1 MKKRIRL
8 SESDLHNIIKESIN
22 EVLDTMNDTE
32 KAYWLMRQRQERPN
46 LKSKTGGSYASKF
59 ADKFNNE
66 VYGRDG
72 IHYGV
77 DAGDQAS
84 GNAYVRPSNGA
95 FRAYQNAGW
104 NHQGK
109 GRDFYYEQSHGSYQG
124 KFSAP
129 VGGEQINPKD
139 IDIHPKIRN
148 YINKGRMRYNQIQQK
163 YDQQRQQANQQ
174 GNQSR

>member
-46 LKSKTGGSYASKF
+46 RKSKTGGSYASKF

-72 IHYGV
+72 IHY
-77 DAGDQAS
+77 
-84 GNAYVRPSNGA
+84 
-95 FRAYQNAGW
+95 
-104 NHQGK
+104 
-109 GRDFYYEQSHGSYQG
+109 
-124 KFSAP
+124 
-129 VGGEQINPKD
+129 
-139 IDIHPKIRN
+139 
-148 YINKGRMRYNQIQQK
+148 
-163 YDQQRQQANQQ
+163 
-174 GNQSR
+174 